1 MSGLRPRLCSF
12 GISQRRSLAKASV
25 PIPKFASFC
34 GILICELRNR
44 DTCSS
49 PNMAIQQ
56 TLSEIL
62 SFCLD
67 WLDPP
72 FVTHI
77 AARDTLRCR
86 DSIDLVRYR
95 QVCCCSTTEQ

>member
-1 MSGLRPRLCSF
+1 
-12 GISQRRSLAKASV
+12 
-25 PIPKFASFC
+25 
-34 GILICELRNR
+34 
-44 DTCSS
+44 
-49 PNMAIQQ
+49 MAIQQ